1 MSKDRK
7 NENNFQHLEGE
18 LGKYLERKELDDK
31 KRKSSYLFLLIGFL
45 VIVISGFLYKTSFDT
60 PVVTYKDLASYVGHI
75 RQVEAKPF
83 SWTYE
88 EFEALDAQHFAV
100 SKTKVED
107 VIKKYG
113 APTSLETG
121 IYSGEYESLTLL
133 YETEQPFRKVEL
145 LFVDF
150 GGQLTLASKNS
161 INLFPKPYEDIV
173 GENSHDWTSQEFNNL
188 RVGASNGEGGVSLD
202 EVLSTY
208 GPVYAAQSFGT
219 VNYWTIRIQYLNHE
233 TSDNIFLSFTKDGE
247 GEYQLSQK
255 HKDVRNW

>member
-150 GGQLTLASKNS
+150 EGQLTLAAKMSS
-161 INLFPKPYEDIV
+161 NLFPEPYEDIV
-173 GENSHDWTSQEFNNL
+173 GENRHDWTSQEFNDL

-208 GPVYAAQSFGT
+208 GLVYAAESFGT
-219 VNYWTIRIQYLNHE
+219 VDYWTIGVRYLNNR
-233 TSDNIFLSFTKDGE
+233 TGDDLSLLFIKDGE
-247 GEYQLSQK
+247 GGYHLSQK
-255 HKDVRNW
+255 SGDIRD